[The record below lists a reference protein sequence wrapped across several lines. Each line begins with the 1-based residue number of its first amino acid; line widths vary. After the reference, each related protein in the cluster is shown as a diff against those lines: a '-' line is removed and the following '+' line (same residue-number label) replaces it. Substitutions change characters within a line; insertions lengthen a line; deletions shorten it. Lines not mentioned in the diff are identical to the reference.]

1 MPVIGGT
8 IGLARGQGRG
18 RRTARNVIVGVG
30 AGSAVGAATDRD
42 RQGVSYT
49 VDMADGS
56 SVRIVSDQREIRP
69 GDCVAVERVGSTGNI
84 RRAAEDFCDAQNA
97 QAVAAVQ
104 AAVRDE
110 AARCA
115 DAKNDLVR
123 ASTPD
128 EADLA
133 TRKIELL
140 CDS

>member
-69 GDCVAVERVGSTGNI
+69 GDC
-84 RRAAEDFCDAQNA
+84 
-97 QAVAAVQ
+97 
-104 AAVRDE
+104 
-110 AARCA
+110 
-115 DAKNDLVR
+115 
-123 ASTPD
+123 
-128 EADLA
+128 A
-133 TRKIELL
+133 TR
-140 CDS
+140 SNGA